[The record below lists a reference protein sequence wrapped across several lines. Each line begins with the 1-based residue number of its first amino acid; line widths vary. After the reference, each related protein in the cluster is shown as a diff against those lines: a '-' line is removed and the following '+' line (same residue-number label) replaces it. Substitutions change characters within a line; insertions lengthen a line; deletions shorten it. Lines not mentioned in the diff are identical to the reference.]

1 MQKPSQSFLIRFA
14 FQPTTKSPSVSP
26 TPAVRYSVRNKS
38 STTHFL
44 ITLAFYFLSAANAE
58 SLEGRRNKVANHKPY
73 RCTCP
78 RPSCFSF
85 WLPCETHHLFQAPSL
100 APTTD
105 SVSLPFCMVTVPLS
119 VSNFVY
125 AAKYLPHQAADWQS
139 DKESNFGAY
148 QHCKQIFFYYT
159 IASRSEH

>member
-44 ITLAFYFLSAANAE
+44 ITLAFYFLSAANVE

-85 WLPCETHHLFQAPSL
+85 WLPCKTHHLFQAPSL

-105 SVSLPFCMVTVPLS
+105 SVSVL
-119 VSNFVY
+119 Y
-125 AAKYLPHQAADWQS
+125 RWQS
-139 DKESNFGAY
+139 SCLRLILICS
-148 QHCKQIFFYYT
+148 QVPPPP
-159 IASRSEH
+159 SRRLAVRQRIQLWCLAAM